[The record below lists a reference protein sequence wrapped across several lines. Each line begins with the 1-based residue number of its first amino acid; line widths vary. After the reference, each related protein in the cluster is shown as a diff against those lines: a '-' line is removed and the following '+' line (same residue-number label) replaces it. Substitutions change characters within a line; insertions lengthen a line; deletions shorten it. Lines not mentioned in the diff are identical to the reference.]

1 MQTYLSIDCD
11 YFSVS
16 REQPSKSAKILVD
29 ILNILQLPVYVTVG
43 HDLHAFDVNRHKAS
57 RIINIDHH
65 CDCNENVSEQTERFL
80 RKHGTSLPLLARLT
94 QLCEQSSYFDH
105 LNEGNWIHYC
115 SLHGTKQR
123 VEHWYQT
130 LNPGYVDKYYNDF
143 ISLVNGSASHYTCQV
158 EQHDLI
164 HLIAKRKNDIVAV
177 GVAISP
183 HWCEHLSYH
192 EWGYDWGM
200 EFFDTLHQSHEAF
213 ADRSLYSYYW
223 ANKAVF
229 KPDNKC
235 RKIEEYKMPYRKTL
249 LANNVWYCPLRTYYP
264 YYSLATND
272 GRVKIDA
279 YKDCSVIPHLPSIKR
294 AAEAFSQW

>member
-11 YFSVS
+11 YFSCS
-16 REQPSKSAKILVD
+16 HEKPSKSAKVLAD

-43 HDLHAFDVNRHKAS
+43 HDLHAFDVNRHKIS

-65 CDCNENVSEQTERFL
+65 CDCHEHISEQTERFL
-80 RKHGTSLPLLARLT
+80 RKHGTSRPLLARLK
-94 QLCEQSSYFDH
+94 QLCEQALYFDH

-115 SLHGTKQR
+115 SLHGTKPR
-123 VEHWYQT
+123 VEHWHQT
-130 LNPGYVDKYYNDF
+130 LNPGYIDKYCYDS
-143 ISLVNGSASHYTCQV
+143 ISLVSGSASYYTCQV
-158 EQHDLI
+158 EQNDLI
-164 HLIAKRKNDIVAV
+164 QLIAKMKNDIVAV

-183 HWCEHLSYH
+183 EWCEHISYH
-192 EWGYDWGM
+192 KWGYDWSM

-223 ANKAVF
+223 ANQTVF
-229 KPDNKC
+229 KPDNKH
-235 RKIEEYKMPYRKTL
+235 RKLPEYKLPSRKTL
-249 LANNVWYCPLRTYYP
+249 LANNVWYCPLRTYYS

-272 GRVKIDA
+272 GRVKIDTCTE
-279 YKDCSVIPHLPSIKR
+279 YLHLPSIKR